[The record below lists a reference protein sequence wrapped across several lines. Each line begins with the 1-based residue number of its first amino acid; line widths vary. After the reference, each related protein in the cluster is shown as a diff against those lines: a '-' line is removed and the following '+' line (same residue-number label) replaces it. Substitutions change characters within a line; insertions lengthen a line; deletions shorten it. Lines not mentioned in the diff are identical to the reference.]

1 MVWDED
7 ESETVLEYI
16 QCLERSG
23 KQSDTGA
30 TWCVSALSERIS
42 AKWTMN
48 IDEYNDYPTA
58 TYKNT
63 PAVTLA
69 NWIHFHT
76 VENQERSKLDRK

>member
-23 KQSDTGA
+23 KQRDTGA
-30 TWCVSALSERIS
+30 TRCVSALSELIS

-48 IDEYNDYPTA
+48 IDEYNDYPRA
-58 TYKNT
+58 T
-63 PAVTLA
+63 
-69 NWIHFHT
+69 
-76 VENQERSKLDRK
+76 